1 MQSRRILYVDDEPDL
16 RDIAKIALELDE
28 GFEVQ
33 TAADGPSALALA
45 RQWQPHLILIDVMM
59 PGMDGPAT
67 LAALR
72 SSPDIVA
79 VPAVFITA
87 RTQRHEFERLMALG
101 AAGVIAK
108 PFDPLAL
115 AAQVRGFLE
124 KAPCAER

>member
-1 MQSRRILYVDDEPDL
+1 MPCQKILYVDDEPDL
-16 RDIAKIALELDE
+16 RDIAKIALELDAD
-28 GFEVQ
+28 FEVK
-33 TAADGPSALALA
+33 TVSGGASAVALA
-45 RQWQPHLILIDVMM
+45 RDWRPDLLLIDVMM

-72 SSPDIVA
+72 AIPGLGP

-87 RTQRHEFERLMALG
+87 RAQRYEIERLLALG

-115 AAQVRGFLE
+115 AGRVRGYLE
-124 KAPCAER
+124 AAQGHA